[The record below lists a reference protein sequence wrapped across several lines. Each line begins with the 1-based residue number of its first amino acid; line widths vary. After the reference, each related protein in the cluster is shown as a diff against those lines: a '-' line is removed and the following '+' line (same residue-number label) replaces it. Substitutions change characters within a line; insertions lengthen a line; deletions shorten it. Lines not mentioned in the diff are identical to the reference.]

1 MFVTGSLSFPGN
13 AAPAHP
19 CARGIRASLHSIDVR
34 GWQPPAST
42 QAPELDVAEAV

>member
-1 MFVTGSLSFPGN
+1 MFVTGKLFLGN

-34 GWQPPAST
+34 GWQPPVETRKPQQEPA
-42 QAPELDVAEAV
+42 AV